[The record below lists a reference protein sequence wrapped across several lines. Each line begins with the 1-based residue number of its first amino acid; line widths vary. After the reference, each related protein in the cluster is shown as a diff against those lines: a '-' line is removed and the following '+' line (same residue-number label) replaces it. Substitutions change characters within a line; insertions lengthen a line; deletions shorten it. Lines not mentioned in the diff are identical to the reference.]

1 MLSTLTLQEFVFTL
15 AKLKIDNDIIKEDS
29 EYYFSF
35 VNVEQDYVVLKE
47 AIELC
52 CDENQCKNIN
62 DVMHLL
68 LAEKAKCSR
77 LITFDGDFKK
87 LDGVNDVRV
96 EVLQLCSTILFLL
109 LHILWR
115 GGRRV
120 ILITITYSNL
130 TIFSIIAQVATN
142 KVLLTPNIF
151 LYPFHRFQYQTPF
164 FFVHKL
170 YQSQLS

>member
-1 MLSTLTLQEFVFTL
+1 MVYLDTNVLVYASVEQDIEKKKRSLALLEELVNKKQLMLSTLTLQEFVFTL

-96 EVLQLCSTILFLL
+96 EVL
-109 LHILWR
+109 
-115 GGRRV
+115 
-120 ILITITYSNL
+120 
-130 TIFSIIAQVATN
+130 
-142 KVLLTPNIF
+142 
-151 LYPFHRFQYQTPF
+151 
-164 FFVHKL
+164 
-170 YQSQLS
+170 

>member
-1 MLSTLTLQEFVFTL
+1 VVYLDTNVLVYASVEQDIEKKKLSLALLEELVNKKQLILSTLTLQEFVFTL

-77 LITFDGDFKK
+77 LITFDGDFRR
-87 LDGVNDVRV
+87 LDGVNAVRV
-96 EVLQLCSTILFLL
+96 EVL
-109 LHILWR
+109 
-115 GGRRV
+115 
-120 ILITITYSNL
+120 
-130 TIFSIIAQVATN
+130 
-142 KVLLTPNIF
+142 
-151 LYPFHRFQYQTPF
+151 
-164 FFVHKL
+164 
-170 YQSQLS
+170 

>member
-1 MLSTLTLQEFVFTL
+1 VVYLDTNVLVYASVEQDIEKKKRSLALLEELVNKKQLMLSTLTLQEFVFTL

-96 EVLQLCSTILFLL
+96 EVL
-109 LHILWR
+109 
-115 GGRRV
+115 
-120 ILITITYSNL
+120 
-130 TIFSIIAQVATN
+130 
-142 KVLLTPNIF
+142 
-151 LYPFHRFQYQTPF
+151 
-164 FFVHKL
+164 
-170 YQSQLS
+170 